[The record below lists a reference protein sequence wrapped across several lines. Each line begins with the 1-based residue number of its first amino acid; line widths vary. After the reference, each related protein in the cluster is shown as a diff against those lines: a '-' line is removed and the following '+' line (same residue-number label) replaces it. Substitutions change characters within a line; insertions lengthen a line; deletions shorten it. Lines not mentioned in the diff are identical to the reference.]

1 MPRCTVHY
9 HVTLIPRIA
18 DARSINVI
26 GVFCEERAPD
36 EVGEPGPLISR
47 RLDAFKG
54 AAGPSI
60 KAMVT
65 HGEGWDIDL
74 QERIGP
80 LEWDG

>member
-9 HVTLIPRIA
+9 HVTLVPRIPH
-18 DARSINVI
+18 ARPVNVI

-47 RLDAFKG
+47 WLDTFSG
-54 AAGPSI
+54 AAGSSI
-60 KAMVT
+60 TAMVMQSDAW
-65 HGEGWDIDL
+65 HVDL

>member
-1 MPRCTVHY
+1 MPRCTVQY
-9 HVTLIPRIA
+9 HVMLIPRIP

-36 EVGEPGPLISR
+36 EVGEPGLLISR

-54 AAGPSI
+54 AAGSSI
-60 KAMVT
+60 KAMVMQ
-65 HGEGWDIDL
+65 GNAWDIDL

>member
-1 MPRCTVHY
+1 MPRCTVQY
-9 HVTLIPRIA
+9 HVRLVPRLA
-18 DARSINVI
+18 NAMAVNAI
-26 GVFCEERAPD
+26 GVFREERAPD

-47 RLDAFKG
+47 TLDTFSG
-54 AAGPSI
+54 PAGSSI

-65 HGEGWDIDL
+65 HGNAWDIDL

>member
-1 MPRCTVHY
+1 MPRCIVQY
-9 HVTLIPRIA
+9 HVRLIPRLP
-18 DARSINVI
+18 DASAVNAI

-54 AAGPSI
+54 AAGSSI

-65 HGEGWDIDL
+65 HGDAWEIDL

>member
-9 HVTLIPRIA
+9 HVTLVPRIP
-18 DARSINVI
+18 DARPVNAI

-36 EVGEPGPLISR
+36 EVGEPGPLLSR
-47 RLDAFKG
+47 RLDTFKG
-54 AAGPSI
+54 AAGSSI

-65 HGEGWDIDL
+65 QGAGWDIDL